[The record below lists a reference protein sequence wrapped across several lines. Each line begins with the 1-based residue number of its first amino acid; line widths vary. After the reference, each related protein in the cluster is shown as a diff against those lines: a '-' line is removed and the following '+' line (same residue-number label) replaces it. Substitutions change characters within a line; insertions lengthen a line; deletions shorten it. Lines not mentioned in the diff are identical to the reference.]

1 MRVLLTLHHH
11 LTPDAGA
18 PGATLA
24 LGAALEGAG
33 CSVEY
38 FSFDRAFGEPRPEG
52 VGRKLRFPL
61 RTAAYLRRRARRFDV
76 VDASTGDTWL
86 WSSLRRPGAP
96 AHQVLIARSHGL
108 EHVVDQAAR
117 RAGRDGGA
125 RLSWRYPIYHGGLR
139 LREVRRSLA
148 LADHCILL
156 NSVDRTWARER
167 LGIPGDRLTV
177 MPNGVA
183 PHFADAP
190 DAEAPEGG
198 PVRLAFVG
206 AWLSRKGKTAVVDAV
221 ALLAQRRLEFSL
233 TLLGTGSGDEEVAA
247 DFPPEARKWISV
259 TPSYPNA
266 QLPRLLAGREV
277 LLFPSLSEGSS
288 VALLEGMASGLAP
301 VASRVGAAPDIID
314 PDGNGVLVEP
324 GDAAGVADAVERLA
338 GDRGS
343 LLRVR
348 RCAQETAR
356 RHRWDHV
363 AEATVSLYERVLGA
377 AAGRGEAR

>member
-1 MRVLLTLHHH
+1 LRVLLTLHHH

-33 CSVEY
+33 CAVEY

-61 RTAAYLRRRARRFDV
+61 HTAAYLRRCAGGFDV
-76 VDASTGDTWL
+76 VDSSTGDAWL

-96 AHQVLIARSHGL
+96 ARQGLIARSHGL
-108 EHVVDQAAR
+108 EHVVDEAAR
-117 RAGRDGGA
+117 RASRDGGA
-125 RLSWRYPIYHGGLR
+125 RLGWRYPIYHGGLR
-139 LREVRRSLA
+139 LWEVRRSLA

-156 NSVDRTWARER
+156 NSVDRAWARDR

-190 DAEAPEGG
+190 DAEAAEGG
-198 PVRLAFVG
+198 SVRLAFVG
-206 AWLSRKGKTAVVDAV
+206 AWLPRKGTSTVVDAV
-221 ALLAQRRLEFSL
+221 ALLLRRRVEFSL
-233 TLLGTGSGDEEVAA
+233 ALLGTGPADDVAA
-247 DFPPEARKWISV
+247 DFPPEARKRISV